1 MFNKIKQACFV
12 FHQTHLKFSS

>member
-12 FHQTHLKFSS
+12 FHQTHLNFWS